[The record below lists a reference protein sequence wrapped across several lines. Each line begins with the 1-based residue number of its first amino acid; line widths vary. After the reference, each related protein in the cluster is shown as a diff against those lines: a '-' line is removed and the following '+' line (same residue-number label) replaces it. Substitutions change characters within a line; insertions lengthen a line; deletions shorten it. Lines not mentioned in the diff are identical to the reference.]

1 MPRWTRNQV
10 IAHRHIMDWPDLA
23 DEQVDQIVAIL
34 NEMLTTLDDIDEV
47 SWIEPEIRFQV
58 TNRD

>member
-10 IAHRHIMDWPDLA
+10 IAHRQIMGWPELA
-23 DEQVDQIVAIL
+23 DDQVDQIVAIL
-34 NEMLTTLDDIDEV
+34 NEVLATLDDIDEV

-58 TNRD
+58 ADRD